1 MEYIKSKGNNK
12 IVVGGHRSYLAE
24 DPPFSPVID
33 FVLSGQSDVSI
44 RYLANHVVYGDD
56 IKVSYE
62 KNGCQIIQEKEYP
75 VNDFPTTRIQYH
87 DNDIIFP
94 GEILPIELARGC
106 IFKCAFCSYDLL
118 GKKVWEFNRDP
129 ELVSADLIDA
139 HNKFGSTGFMF
150 CDDTY
155 NDSVDKVER
164 LHEQFVK
171 LPFDMTFSTY
181 ARADMLITK
190 PHTIALL
197 QESGMRSVFFGIET
211 LNHRSGKAVGK
222 GMDPEKIKD
231 GLYAAKASPGWKDI
245 VTSSGFI
252 IGLPYDTEDTIQAT
266 FEWLLRDDCP
276 LDSFSCSP
284 LSINPISSI
293 GKNMAKYG
301 YKWDENG
308 NWYSEWMTEARAKEL
323 AREYMYKTGV
333 KARTRFQF
341 TYFGR
346 MQNIGWTLEDFDNFR
361 YTNDESDKRVN
372 KLQDKYYV
380 NMMNL

>member
-1 MEYIKSKGNNK
+1 
-12 IVVGGHRSYLAE
+12 
-24 DPPFSPVID
+24 
-33 FVLSGQSDVSI
+33 
-44 RYLANHVVYGDD
+44 
-56 IKVSYE
+56 
-62 KNGCQIIQEKEYP
+62 
-75 VNDFPTTRIQYH
+75 
-87 DNDIIFP
+87 
-94 GEILPIELARGC
+94 
-106 IFKCAFCSYDLL
+106 
-118 GKKVWEFNRDP
+118 
-129 ELVSADLIDA
+129 
-139 HNKFGSTGFMF
+139 
-150 CDDTY
+150 
-155 NDSVDKVER
+155 
-164 LHEQFVK
+164 
-171 LPFDMTFSTY
+171 
-181 ARADMLITK
+181 MLITK